1 MTIIQNS
8 RVMQTPRINATRWAA
23 IAGIAFALPFLVLNA
38 IVAERIEP
46 FFSVVRPGD
55 HTGPFEY
62 PLLLIVLSLL
72 PVGAAVA
79 LSPVWR
85 GGGDGPR
92 AYSPANILVAAV
104 LITGFLVLAIALGT
118 EIYRCD
124 VLQIPNC
131 D

>member
-1 MTIIQNS
+1 
-8 RVMQTPRINATRWAA
+8 MQAPGITTARWAA
-23 IAGIAFALPFLVLNA
+23 IAGFAFALPFLVLNA

-55 HTGPFEY
+55 HTGPFEC

-79 LSPVWR
+79 LSPMWR

-92 AYSPANILVAAV
+92 VYSPANILVAAL
-104 LITGFLVLAIALGT
+104 LIIGFLVLAIALGS

>member
-1 MTIIQNS
+1 
-8 RVMQTPRINATRWAA
+8 
-23 IAGIAFALPFLVLNA
+23 VLNA

-55 HTGPFEY
+55 HTGPLEY

-85 GGGDGPR
+85 GGGDGPP
-92 AYSPANILVAAV
+92 AYSLANILVAAV